1 MSGFEAPLPDQ
12 HRARTSTT
20 EGDRH
25 PMTGN
30 EMSPEARGGMERH
43 DYDVVVI
50 GAGGAGLRA
59 AIAAHEAGARTAVVC
74 KSLLG
79 KAHTVMA
86 EGGAAAALGNR
97 WPEDNWQVHFRD
109 TMRGGKMLNNWRMAQ
124 LHAQEAPERVLE
136 LEDWGA
142 LFDRTEDG
150 LISQRDFGGHK
161 YARLAHVGDRTG
173 LELIRTLQQR
183 TVQLGIDVFMECTVT
198 EVLKRDG
205 RVAGAFGY
213 WRETGRFITFEAPS
227 VILATGG
234 IGKSYKV
241 TSNSW
246 EYTGDG
252 HALAL
257 RAGANLIN
265 MEFVQFHP
273 TGMVW
278 PPSVKGLLVTE
289 SVRGDGGILRNSEGE
304 RFMFDYIPDFFKAE
318 TADTEEEADAWYED
332 KKNNRRPPE
341 LLPRDE
347 VARAINS
354 EIKAGRGSPHGGI
367 FLDIASRRDA
377 DYIRKRLPS
386 MYHQFKELADVDITA
401 EPMEIGPTCH
411 YVMGGVEVDA
421 DTQQSAVTGLYAAGE
436 VSGGMHGSN
445 RLGGNS
451 LSDLLVFGKRAGEA
465 AAAHATSLDQRGDR
479 PTVDEADVKAA
490 QADALAPFEVEGG
503 ENPYT
508 IQHDLQQSMNDLVGI
523 IRTAS
528 ELEASL
534 AELER
539 LKERAAGMV
548 VEGHRQYNPGW
559 HLALDLRSMLLVSEC
574 IARAALARQE
584 SRGGHTRDDF
594 PGPDPE
600 WGAKNLVLSLDA
612 TGTGVD
618 IAEKPL
624 PTMPDDLKQLFEDK

>member
-1 MSGFEAPLPDQ
+1 MSTSSEAM
-12 HRARTSTT
+12 
-20 EGDRH
+20 DRH

-30 EMSPEARGGMERH
+30 KMTEEAVPDGHGFEEH
-43 DYDVVVI
+43 TYDVVVI

-59 AIAAHEAGARTAVVC
+59 AIAACDAGAKVAIVT

-86 EGGAAAALGNR
+86 EGGIAAAMGNVYSD
-97 WPEDNWQVHFRD
+97 DNWKVHFRD

-136 LEDWGA
+136 LEEWGA
-142 LFDRTEDG
+142 LFDRTQDG
-150 LISQRDFGGHK
+150 LISQRDFGGHR

-173 LELIRTLQQR
+173 LEMIRTLQQR
-183 TVQLGIDVFMECTVT
+183 AVQLGIDVFMECTVT
-198 EVLKRDG
+198 QIFKDGG
-205 RVAGAFGY
+205 RVSGAFAY
-213 WRETGRFITFEAPS
+213 WRESGRFVVFKTPT

-234 IGKSYKV
+234 IGKSYQI

-257 RAGANLIN
+257 RTGASLIN

-278 PPSVKGLLVTE
+278 PPSVRGLLVTE
-289 SVRGDGGILRNSEGE
+289 SVRGDGGVLRNRDGN
-304 RFMFDYIPDFFKAE
+304 RFMFDYIPEYFKSE
-318 TADTEEEADAWYED
+318 TADTEEEADAWYDD

-354 EIKAGRGSPHGGI
+354 EIKADRGSPHGGV
-367 FLDIASRRDA
+367 FLDIASRRTPEF
-377 DYIRKRLPS
+377 IRRRLPS

-411 YVMGGVEVDA
+411 YVMGGVEVDP
-421 DTQQSAVTGLYAAGE
+421 DSGMSLVEGLYAAGE
-436 VSGGMHGSN
+436 VAGGMHGSN

-451 LSDLLVFGKRAGEA
+451 LSDLLVFGRRAGLNAAYHAQRTRSSRPQVSDDQIKA
-465 AAAHATSLDQRGDR
+465 AAEH
-479 PTVDEADVKAA
+479 
-490 QADALAPFEVEGG
+490 ALAPFAVQGG

-508 IQHDLQQSMNDLVGI
+508 IQQDLQQLMQRLVGI
-523 IRTAS
+523 IRTAD
-528 ELEASL
+528 ELTQSL
-534 AELER
+534 AEIKA
-539 LKERAAGMV
+539 LKQRATALS

-559 HLALDLRSMLLVSEC
+559 HIALDLVNMLTVSEC
-574 IARAALARQE
+574 IAMAALERQE

-594 PGPDPE
+594 AGADDH
-600 WGAKNLVLSLDA
+600 WGSINLVLTENVAGDVQL
-612 TGTGVD
+612 
-618 IAEKPL
+618 KHQPL
-624 PTMPDDLKQLFEDK
+624 PVMPPELAELMTIS